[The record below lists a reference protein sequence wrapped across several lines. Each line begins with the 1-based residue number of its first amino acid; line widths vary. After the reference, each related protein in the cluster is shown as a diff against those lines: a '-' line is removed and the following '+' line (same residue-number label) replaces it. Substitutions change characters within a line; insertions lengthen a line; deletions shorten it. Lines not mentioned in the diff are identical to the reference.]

1 MCGIVGGIGIRNIHS
16 YLLQSLRR
24 LEYRGYDS
32 AGIALIDN
40 GQLTVH
46 KAVGMIDQLAEEL
59 EGKELKGSVGIAHTR
74 WATHGAPTKI
84 NAHPHLDNRGELA
97 IVHNG
102 IIENHDILRK
112 RLEKKGCQFVTET
125 DSETLAH
132 LIAFYYKDG
141 VPLEEATRLALCDV
155 EGTYGLVVISARE
168 PDTLVAARMGSPLIL
183 GIGDGCNIVASDHSA
198 IISHTQRV
206 IYLEDGEIARL
217 GSHNHSITSLQR
229 EKRTRECEELDF
241 ELHQL
246 ELGDFPHYMLKEI
259 YEQPQALENTMR
271 GRLLPNGGEV
281 KLGGLATVD
290 DRLLRAE
297 RIILTG
303 CGTAWHA
310 GLIGEHFFESLAG
323 VPTEID
329 YASELRYRNPLIRPD
344 RDVGICISQSGETAD
359 TLSALREMKLKG
371 ATVIGV
377 CNVVGSSIARETD
390 AGVFTHAGPEI
401 GVASTKAFI
410 CQILVLLLISLR
422 LGRRWRLSG
431 SDIDHYARNLI
442 ALPDAVRQA
451 LKSAEQVQEIA
462 KGISSADHCLYLGR
476 GLNFPIALEGA
487 LKMKEISYIH
497 AEGYPAAEMKHGPI
511 ALIDE
516 NMPAVVIAT
525 KDRVYDKVL
534 ANIEEVRARGGNVIA
549 VATEGDERIKALA
562 QQVIYVPEV
571 IDILQPFV
579 NVVPLQLLAYYC
591 ALERGCNVD
600 KPRNLAKSVT
610 VE

>member
-1 MCGIVGGIGIRNIHS
+1 
-16 YLLQSLRR
+16 
-24 LEYRGYDS
+24 
-32 AGIALIDN
+32 
-40 GQLTVH
+40 
-46 KAVGMIDQLAEEL
+46 
-59 EGKELKGSVGIAHTR
+59 
-74 WATHGAPTKI
+74 
-84 NAHPHLDNRGELA
+84 
-97 IVHNG
+97 
-102 IIENHDILRK
+102 
-112 RLEKKGCQFVTET
+112 
-125 DSETLAH
+125 
-132 LIAFYYKDG
+132 LIAWFYQEG

-155 EGTYGLVVISARE
+155 EGTYGLAVLSSRE
-168 PDTLVAARMGSPLIL
+168 PDTLVAARMGSPLIV
-183 GIGDGCNIVASDHSA
+183 GIGEGCNIVASDPAA

-217 GSHNHSITSLQR
+217 SPNDHSILSLQR
-229 EKRTRECEELDF
+229 EKRTRQSEELDY
-241 ELHQL
+241 ELQQL

-259 YEQPQALENTMR
+259 YEQPEALENTMR

-290 DRLLRAE
+290 NKLLRAE
-297 RIILTG
+297 RIMLTG

-310 GLIGEHFFESLAG
+310 GLIGEHFIEQLAG
-323 VPTEID
+323 APTEVD

-344 RDVGICISQSGETAD
+344 RDVGFCISQSGETAD
-359 TLSALREMKLKG
+359 TLAALREMKLKG
-371 ATVIGV
+371 ASVIGV
-377 CNVVGSSIARETD
+377 CNAVGSSIARETE

-431 SDIDHYARNLI
+431 SDIDDYAKHI
-442 ALPDAVRQA
+442 FALPDAIRLT
-451 LKSAEQVQEIA
+451 LKKAEQIKEVA
-462 KGISSADHCLYLGR
+462 KGIANADHCLYLGR

-549 VATEGDERIKALA
+549 VATAGDNRITQLA

-571 IDILQPFV
+571 IEILQPFV